1 MNSIGLTCTIS
12 VAVVCVVNAKFAFI
26 STAATSVA
34 IVIVLVTVT
43 TITTLH
49 TVRSIERKLISEAQ
63 LTVRLQNRA
72 FEIKKI
78 KKCSWT
84 LVAIFFIFFVSFIL
98 DLCVVIILAA
108 SNSNI
113 ASKDQQVAIE
123 AVLTILLTNS
133 SVNPTVNC
141 LRMKEIRQAVRK
153 IVKPNNAHVAS
164 L

>member
-1 MNSIGLTCTIS
+1 M
-12 VAVVCVVNAKFAFI
+12 
-26 STAATSVA
+26 
-34 IVIVLVTVT
+34 
-43 TITTLH
+43 
-49 TVRSIERKLISEAQ
+49 
-63 LTVRLQNRA
+63 
-72 FEIKKI
+72 
-78 KKCSWT
+78 
-84 LVAIFFIFFVSFIL
+84 AIFFIFFVSFIL

-123 AVLTILLTNS
+123 AALTILLTNS
-133 SVNPTVNC
+133 SVNPAVNC

>member
-1 MNSIGLTCTIS
+1 M
-12 VAVVCVVNAKFAFI
+12 AVVCVVNAKFALFQPQLHQLLLSSFLSQSLLSPR
-26 STAATSVA
+26 STC
-34 IVIVLVTVT
+34 
-43 TITTLH
+43 
-49 TVRSIERKLISEAQ
+49 TVRSIERKLISEAHS
-63 LTVRLQNRA
+63 TARLQNRA
-72 FEIKKI
+72 VEIKKI

-123 AVLTILLTNS
+123 AALTILLTNS
-133 SVNPTVNC
+133 SVNPAVNC